1 MVQMSR
7 AALLLVDDE
16 KFSQITM
23 LRLLKN
29 IGDPVTHSASN
40 GLEAMD
46 VLESRHSTIH
56 CVIADFNMPIMHGLQ
71 LLKAIR
77 TGERGIRRNM
87 PVIMLTAHGEPPL
100 VHLAL
105 ALDVNGFVLK
115 PAKKDS
121 MEERLHRIFDD
132 IQDEPDWLKPVD
144 EYIRIDVNSSIA
156 DILKFKQLSD
166 IKSNKPI
173 IKHEKPVACT
183 LETVRENDILARPLM
198 TQNGNILMNAGQRLR
213 GDVIKRLKDL
223 SELNIEIGTIW
234 IRERP

>member
-1 MVQMSR
+1 MSR
-7 AALLLVDDE
+7 SALLLVDDE

-46 VLESRHSTIH
+46 VLESRRSNIH
-56 CVIADFNMPIMHGLQ
+56 CVISDFNMPIMHGLQ

-77 TGERGIRRNM
+77 TGQRGIPRTM
-87 PVIMLTAHGEPPL
+87 PVLMLTAHGEPPL

-115 PAKKDS
+115 PAKKES
-121 MEERLHRIFDD
+121 MEERLHRILED
-132 IQDEPDWLKPVD
+132 IQDEEPDWLKPVD
-144 EYIRIDVNSSIA
+144 EYGRVDVDSSIA

-166 IKSNKPI
+166 IKLNKPK
-173 IKHEKPVACT
+173 IKHDKSVACT
-183 LETVRENDILARPLM
+183 LDTVNEGDILARPLV
-198 TQNGNILMNAGQRLR
+198 TQKGNVLMNAGQPLR
-213 GDVIKRLKDL
+213 ADVIKRLKDL
-223 SELNIEIGTIW
+223 SELNIEIGAIW
-234 IRERP
+234 IREKQ